1 LTAAPGVLVHFAG
14 TWLMLEHLHHLPE
27 QHEIQ
32 LAATRAWS
40 SHADAD
46 FPATARTDGLRRPN
60 QYKLNRYGGN

>member
-14 TWLMLEHLHHLPE
+14 TWLMLEHLPNLPE

-32 LAATRAWS
+32 LAATGTWS

-46 FPATARTDGLRRPN
+46 FPAASRTDGLPCLTSIN
-60 QYKLNRYGGN
+60 